1 MIKYIILF
9 ALIIIPLFALEN
21 LKLEDAKLKL
31 LNNLEVKISDNV
43 VKQTILDIQKI
54 NNSRFGQ
61 LDIEQTV
68 MNTND
73 AGNIFVSKL
82 KSRQASFGD
91 FGFSEFDGTNPNILS
106 VTPED
111 FSNNRKFYTTQFDN
125 IIFVKDTRDNKT
137 KQVSKEDF
145 DNYDYYVGATKG
157 QVAVRDTRDNST
169 KNVSKEDFDKFDYY
183 QAFCKGKVNVIDTR
197 DNKTKQVT
205 KEDFDKFEYYQSV
218 LIGQVTV
225 LDTRDG
231 KKKNVS
237 KEDYNKFS
245 FYQSLMRNRITAID
259 TRTGINV
266 SISKEDFD
274 NNEYYISSRSK
285 KINIYD
291 SKGVL
296 QFETWGNFKKVCER
310 ENLPAFTLAESNRH
324 NGKPIPLS
332 NSKKGKTRLISSGF
346 EKQIG
351 WFAKEIEK

>member
-137 KQVSKEDF
+137 KQ
-145 DNYDYYVGATKG
+145 
-157 QVAVRDTRDNST
+157 
-169 KNVSKEDFDKFDYY
+169 VSKEDFDKFDYY